1 MTDNFWLIQIE
12 KVSIKHKTKQYVW
25 GRSEMATDLVAWFL
39 HSSETRLHVWTAWD
53 YIYLQLL
60 ATTIKAKIIMH

>member
-25 GRSEMATDLVAWFL
+25 GRSEMATDLVA
-39 HSSETRLHVWTAWD
+39 
-53 YIYLQLL
+53 
-60 ATTIKAKIIMH
+60 